1 MQSITNS
8 YLGLWIHVHTFEV
21 CIFHPYNALLEFFFS
36 QNYSDPIKQVSKYSL
51 LFYCIQ

>member
-21 CIFHPYNALLEFFFS
+21 CIFHPYNALLEFFFLKIILT
-36 QNYSDPIKQVSKYSL
+36 P
-51 LFYCIQ
+51 